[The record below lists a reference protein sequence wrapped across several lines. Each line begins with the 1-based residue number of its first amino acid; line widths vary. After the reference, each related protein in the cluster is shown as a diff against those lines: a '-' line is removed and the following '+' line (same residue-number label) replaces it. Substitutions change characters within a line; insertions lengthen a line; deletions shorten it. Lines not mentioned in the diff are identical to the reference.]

1 MRSVWLFSRNDAIG
15 NVAVMI
21 AAASVFATETG
32 WPDVIVAGI
41 MAVLAL
47 TASWQVVRH
56 ALEELRGGDAVT
68 VSLGA

>member
-1 MRSVWLFSRNDAIG
+1 
-15 NVAVMI
+15 
-21 AAASVFATETG
+21 
-32 WPDVIVAGI
+32 VIVAGI